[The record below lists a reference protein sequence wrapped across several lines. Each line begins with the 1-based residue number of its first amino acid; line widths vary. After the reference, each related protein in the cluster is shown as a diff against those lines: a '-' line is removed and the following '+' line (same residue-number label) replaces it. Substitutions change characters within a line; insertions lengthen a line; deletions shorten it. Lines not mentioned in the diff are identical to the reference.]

1 MFRAVL
7 QLCLSRSVTLSLVA
21 ALANDE
27 RNCKTRRTAVDVLCW
42 NSWPSLPL
50 CFARLFGS
58 FCAVIRC
65 DIIMIEDE
73 ELWLITCQTSC
84 PGLLE
89 ANMTSQIT
97 RSSLWIY
104 ISVTWYFTMQIPSS
118 TFMNIFNLRW
128 NHFEEVFVIFDG
140 EHFVFYY
147 WFHCKSNNCK
157 KLHFKTSPWV
167 LSYSHKV
174 WWINIETLLTK
185 VLYNS
190 LVSVLLW

>member
-1 MFRAVL
+1 MFTAVL

-84 PGLLE
+84 LGLLE
-89 ANMTSQIT
+89 ANDIT
-97 RSSLWIY
+97 DNKIITVNIY
-104 ISVTWYFTMQIPSS
+104 IYLWRDILQCKYHHQLSWIFSIWGEIITLKKFWGYSTESTLFSTIGFTA
-118 TFMNIFNLRW
+118 NLTIARSYTSKHHLEFW
-128 NHFEEVFVIFDG
+128 VIHTKFD
-140 EHFVFYY
+140 E
-147 WFHCKSNNCK
+147 
-157 KLHFKTSPWV
+157 
-167 LSYSHKV
+167 
-174 WWINIETLLTK
+174 
-185 VLYNS
+185 
-190 LVSVLLW
+190 